1 MRKRH
6 YIVYVTRDDQG
17 QLHKVPIPMRY
28 AYAFVTAAVVGLFT
42 ITGLA
47 GSYGRMLLKTEQFN
61 RVRSDQQTLRK
72 QYQILQKDAKQKD
85 IQVASLGSLA
95 SEVSMF
101 YGLRQSKL
109 GVVVKAPRTT
119 GATTAVLAENDTYEN
134 SLDRLYALRD
144 TALSGVAT
152 RALTSG
158 LGPNST
164 LTDWVNLADAPTL
177 WPVMGRITSS
187 FGERPIHS
195 PGTRVSSIA
204 ELILPLLPGTAIH
217 ATGDAVV
224 ASAGW
229 GTGYGREVV
238 LNHGHG
244 ITTCTLTWLPSR
256 VVPGWEHHARQVIGY
271 VGVSGRS
278 TGAHLHYEVRINDTA
293 VNPHR
298 YMRMTMAQMA
308 ETHRVAA
315 TIRSVIL
322 AGGLKIDPSHPCA
335 MSAEFSAITESN
347 RRRRLHLHRRK
358 QRPDLE

>member
-1 MRKRH
+1 MRKHH

-17 QLHKVPIPMRY
+17 QLRKVSIPMRY
-28 AYAFVTAAVVGLFT
+28 AYAFVTAAVVGMFT

-61 RVRSDQQTLRK
+61 RVRSQQLTLRK
-72 QYQILQKDAKQKD
+72 QYQLLQKDAKQKD

-95 SEVSMF
+95 SEVSAL
-101 YGLRQSKL
+101 YGLRQNKL
-109 GVVVKAPRTT
+109 SAVKVTYSGPTNS
-119 GATTAVLAENDTYEN
+119 VLADNDSYNN
-134 SLDRLYALRD
+134 SLNRFYVLRD

-158 LGPNST
+158 LGPTST
-164 LTDWVNLADAPTL
+164 LTDWVNMADAPTL

-187 FGERPIHS
+187 FGERTDPFSGDEGEFHRGID
-195 PGTRVSSIA
+195 IA
-204 ELILPLLPGTAIH
+204 APTGTAIH

-229 GTGYGREVV
+229 GSGYGREVV

-244 ITTCTLTWLPSR
+244 ITTRYAHMASMT
-256 VVPGWEHHARQVIGY
+256 VVPGESITRGQVIGY
-271 VGVSGRS
+271 VGLSGRS

-308 ETHRVAA
+308 QTTVLPQQ
-315 TIRSVIL
+315 S
-322 AGGLKIDPSHPCA
+322 G
-335 MSAEFSAITESN
+335 
-347 RRRRLHLHRRK
+347 
-358 QRPDLE
+358 Q

>member
-1 MRKRH
+1 VRKRH

-17 QLHKVPIPMRY
+17 QLQKVPIPMRY

-61 RVRSDQQTLRK
+61 RVRSEQQTLRK
-72 QYQILQKDAKQKD
+72 QYQLLQKDAKQKD

-95 SEVSMF
+95 SEVSML

-109 GVVVKAPRTT
+109 GVVKAPRTS
-119 GATTAVLAENDTYEN
+119 GATNSVLADNDTYKA
-134 SLDRLYALRD
+134 SLDRLYALRE

-158 LGPNST
+158 LAPTST
-164 LTDWVNLADAPTL
+164 LTDWVNLANAPTL

-187 FGERPIHS
+187 FGERTDPFAGDEGEFHRGID
-195 PGTRVSSIA
+195 IA
-204 ELILPLLPGTAIH
+204 APTGTAIH

-229 GTGYGREVV
+229 GSGYGREVI
-238 LNHGHG
+238 LDHGHG
-244 ITTCTLTWLPSR
+244 ITTLYAHMASIT
-256 VVPGWEHHARQVIGY
+256 VVPGENVTRGQVIGY
-271 VGVSGRS
+271 VGVSGHS

-298 YMRMTMAQMA
+298 YMRMTMVQMA
-308 ETHRVAA
+308 ET
-315 TIRSVIL
+315 
-322 AGGLKIDPSHPCA
+322 
-335 MSAEFSAITESN
+335 TEMP
-347 RRRRLHLHRRK
+347 K
-358 QRPDLE
+358 QSGQ

>member
-1 MRKRH
+1 M
-6 YIVYVTRDDQG
+6 YVSRDDQG
-17 QLHKVPIPMRY
+17 QLRKVPIPMRY

-61 RVRSDQQTLRK
+61 RVRSQQQSLRR
-72 QYQILQKDAKQKD
+72 QYQLLQKDAKQKD

-95 SEVSMF
+95 SEVSAL

-109 GVVVKAPRTT
+109 NAVKSTVSNA
-119 GATTAVLAENDTYEN
+119 ANIVLPDTDSYYS
-134 SLDRLYALRD
+134 SLDRFYALRD
-144 TALSGVAT
+144 TALSGVAA

-158 LGPNST
+158 LGPTST

-177 WPVMGRITSS
+177 WPVAGRITSS
-187 FGERPIHS
+187 FGERNDPFAGDEGEFHRGID
-195 PGTRVSSIA
+195 IA
-204 ELILPLLPGTAIH
+204 APTGTAIH

-229 GTGYGREVV
+229 GSGYGREVV

-244 ITTCTLTWLPSR
+244 ITTLYAHMASIT
-256 VVPGWEHHARQVIGY
+256 VVPGESITRGQVIGY
-271 VGVSGRS
+271 VGVSGHS

-298 YMRMTMAQMA
+298 YMRMTMAQMT
-308 ETHRVAA
+308 ETNVLPQH
-315 TIRSVIL
+315 
-322 AGGLKIDPSHPCA
+322 AG
-335 MSAEFSAITESN
+335 
-347 RRRRLHLHRRK
+347 
-358 QRPDLE
+358 Q

>member
-1 MRKRH
+1 VRKHH

-61 RVRSDQQTLRK
+61 RVRSQQQTLRK
-72 QYQILQKDAKQKD
+72 QYQLLQKDAKQKD

-95 SEVSMF
+95 SEVSML

-109 GVVVKAPRTT
+109 GVVKAPRTT
-119 GATTAVLAENDTYEN
+119 GATNSALADNDTYKN

-158 LGPNST
+158 LGPTST
-164 LTDWVNLADAPTL
+164 LTDWVNLANAPTL

-187 FGERPIHS
+187 FGERNDPFAGDEGEFHRGID
-195 PGTRVSSIA
+195 IA
-204 ELILPLLPGTAIH
+204 APTGTAIH

-229 GTGYGREVV
+229 GSGYGREVV

-244 ITTCTLTWLPSR
+244 ITTLYAHMASMT
-256 VVPGWEHHARQVIGY
+256 VVPGESITRGQVIGY

-308 ETHRVAA
+308 ETTVMPQQ
-315 TIRSVIL
+315 S
-322 AGGLKIDPSHPCA
+322 G
-335 MSAEFSAITESN
+335 
-347 RRRRLHLHRRK
+347 
-358 QRPDLE
+358 Q

>member
-1 MRKRH
+1 MRRRH
-6 YIVYVTRDDQG
+6 YIVYVSRDDQG
-17 QLHKVPIPMRY
+17 QLRKVPIPMRY

-61 RVRSDQQTLRK
+61 RVRSEQQTLRK
-72 QYQILQKDAKQKD
+72 QYQLLQKDAKQKD
-85 IQVASLGSLA
+85 LQVASLGSLA
-95 SEVSMF
+95 SEVSML

-109 GVVVKAPRTT
+109 GVVKAPRTT
-119 GATTAVLAENDTYEN
+119 GATTNTLTDNNTYKN

-164 LTDWVNLADAPTL
+164 LTDWVNLANAPTL

-187 FGERPIHS
+187 FGERNDPFAGDEGEFHRGID
-195 PGTRVSSIA
+195 IA
-204 ELILPLLPGTAIH
+204 APTGTAIH

-229 GTGYGREVV
+229 GSGYGREVV
-238 LNHGHG
+238 LDHGHG
-244 ITTCTLTWLPSR
+244 MTTLYAHMASIT
-256 VVPGWEHHARQVIGY
+256 VVSGESITRGQVIGY

-278 TGAHLHYEVRINDTA
+278 TGAHLHYEVRINETA

-298 YMRMTMAQMA
+298 YMRMTMAEMA
-308 ETHRVAA
+308 KTNEMPQQF
-315 TIRSVIL
+315 
-322 AGGLKIDPSHPCA
+322 G
-335 MSAEFSAITESN
+335 
-347 RRRRLHLHRRK
+347 
-358 QRPDLE
+358 Q

>member
-1 MRKRH
+1 VRKRH

-17 QLHKVPIPMRY
+17 QLRKVPIPMRY

-61 RVRSDQQTLRK
+61 RVRSEQQTLRK
-72 QYQILQKDAKQKD
+72 QYQLLQKDAKQKD

-95 SEVSMF
+95 SEVSML

-109 GVVVKAPRTT
+109 GVVKAPRTS
-119 GATTAVLAENDTYEN
+119 GATNSVLADNDTYKA
-134 SLDRLYALRD
+134 SLDRLYALRE

-158 LGPNST
+158 LAPTSS
-164 LTDWVNLADAPTL
+164 LTDWVNLANAPTL

-187 FGERPIHS
+187 FGERTDPFAGDEGEFHRGID
-195 PGTRVSSIA
+195 IA
-204 ELILPLLPGTAIH
+204 APTGTAIH

-229 GTGYGREVV
+229 GSGYGREVI
-238 LNHGHG
+238 LDHGHG
-244 ITTCTLTWLPSR
+244 ITTLYAHMASIT
-256 VVPGWEHHARQVIGY
+256 VVPGENVTRGQVIGY

-298 YMRMTMAQMA
+298 YMRMTMVQMA
-308 ETHRVAA
+308 ET
-315 TIRSVIL
+315 
-322 AGGLKIDPSHPCA
+322 
-335 MSAEFSAITESN
+335 TEMP
-347 RRRRLHLHRRK
+347 K
-358 QRPDLE
+358 QSGQ